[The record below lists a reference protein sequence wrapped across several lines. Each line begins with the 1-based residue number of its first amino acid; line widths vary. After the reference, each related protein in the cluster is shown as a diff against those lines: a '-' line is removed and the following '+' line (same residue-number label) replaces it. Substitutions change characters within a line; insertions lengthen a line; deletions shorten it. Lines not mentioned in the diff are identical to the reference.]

1 MNNHQFMSD
10 EMFADLRS
18 AVQEM
23 VEIEQGLREPATVR
37 VYERPNPRQVRQK
50 LKQTQAQFAQTLGVS
65 KSLVQSWEQNRRTP
79 EGASLKILRVLDK
92 QPELVEIFQA
102 V

>member
-1 MNNHQFMSD
+1 MD
-10 EMFADLRS
+10 EQLFAKLLQS
-18 AVQEM
+18 AQEM